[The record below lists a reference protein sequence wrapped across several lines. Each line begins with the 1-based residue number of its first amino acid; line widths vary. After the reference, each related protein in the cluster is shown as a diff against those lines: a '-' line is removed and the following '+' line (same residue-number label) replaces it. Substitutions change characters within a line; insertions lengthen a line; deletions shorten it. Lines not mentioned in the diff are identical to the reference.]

1 MIPGSSL
8 STVAA
13 VDFQQAQE
21 AVEAVDFQ
29 EARETIEILES
40 LVGGQIFITKTW
52 PPPPSI
58 RVM

>member
-1 MIPGSSL
+1 M
-8 STVAA
+8 AA

-29 EARETIEILES
+29 EALETIEILES